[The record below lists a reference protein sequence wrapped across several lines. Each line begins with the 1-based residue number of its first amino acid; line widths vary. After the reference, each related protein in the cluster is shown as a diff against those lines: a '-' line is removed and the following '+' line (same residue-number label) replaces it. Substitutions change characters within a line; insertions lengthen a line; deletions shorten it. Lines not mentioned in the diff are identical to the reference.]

1 MPKFATVLYF
11 SIGLQQVSLEFR
23 NTHLV
28 GILRKFHLEF
38 HQTWNKKNLWFARG
52 HKIWC
57 WSQKM
62 GNTTVC
68 KTHWLFVAISSWHIQ
83 LNIQRCNLIG
93 CRPVE
98 ILHIENIDEKPKHG
112 SFDGRAGGY
121 GLLGPG
127 FESPP
132 WILWECVSKRIRIDG
147 CVAAR
152 NSYEHRVEYLETLCS
167 RVSRLGVLTAHR

>member
-83 LNIQRCNLIG
+83 LNIQRYNLIV
-93 CRPVE
+93 CRPF
-98 ILHIENIDEKPKHG
+98 EKIKIYIKTIFYPKMKWVR
-112 SFDGRAGGY
+112 SFHKSLKYLMAIY
-121 GLLGPG
+121 
-127 FESPP
+127 
-132 WILWECVSKRIRIDG
+132 
-147 CVAAR
+147 
-152 NSYEHRVEYLETLCS
+152 NSYTNYHTLEMKAENRTTQNSELWGTWWLSVLRHWYLKFK
-167 RVSRLGVLTAHR
+167 